1 VPFIYVSVYTD
12 VCADVG
18 SSFLF
23 CERYA
28 VPRLGGVLLVFFFL
42 KSAAAVHVSQKNATW
57 QWMSL
62 KNMTK
67 VMFLPCFFVFHR
79 TAPRYTGANFLATRQ
94 QKYYEIAHKSE
105 SLYFK
110 RTV

>member
-18 SSFLF
+18 PSFLF
-23 CERYA
+23 RERYG
-28 VPRLGGVLLVFFFL
+28 VPRLRGVLLVFFFL

-67 VMFLPCFFVFHR
+67 VMSMVCFFVFHR
-79 TAPRYTGANFLATRQ
+79 TALRRAGANFLAPQ
-94 QKYYEIAHKSE
+94 QRKYYEIAHKNGPLS
-105 SLYFK
+105 FK